1 MSSGRILVVEDN
13 TLNLKLVRDVLQV
26 AGYEVVEATTGEQG
40 VALALESRP
49 DLILMDLQLPG
60 IDGSEALRSIRSDP
74 RTGRVPVVAVS
85 AFAMKADRERAYR
98 DGFDGYLEKPISVRA
113 LPDQVSGFLKGAG
126 DE

>member
-1 MSSGRILVVEDN
+1 MEDN
-13 TLNLKLVRDVLQV
+13 ALNLKLVRDVLQV

-40 VALALESRP
+40 VALAMESRP

-74 RTGRVPVVAVS
+74 RTQAIPVVAVS

-98 DGFDGYLEKPISVRA
+98 EGFNGYLEKPISVRS
-113 LPDQVSGFLKGAG
+113 LPDQVSSFLTARP

>member
-13 TLNLKLVRDVLQV
+13 ALNLKLVRDVLQV

-40 VALALESRP
+40 IVLAVEAHP

-60 IDGSEALRSIRSDP
+60 IDGSEALRSLRADP
-74 RTGRVPVVAVS
+74 RTHAIPVVAVS

-113 LPDQVSGFLKGAG
+113 LPDQVGSFLRAHRN
-126 DE
+126 E